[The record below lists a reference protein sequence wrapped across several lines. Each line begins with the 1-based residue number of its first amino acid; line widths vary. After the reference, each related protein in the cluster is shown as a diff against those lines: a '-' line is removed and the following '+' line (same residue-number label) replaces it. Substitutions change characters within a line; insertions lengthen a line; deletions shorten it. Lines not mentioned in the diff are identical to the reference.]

1 VWAELSDDER
11 IAVRCADLHLRRRFE
26 QREHEPLVLVDG
38 ERCGI
43 FWTVAYVQGLLREL
57 RYRKSGEKFA
67 AEVIE
72 MVQRLGILEDTG
84 RVMKP
89 RRDDQELAA
98 AEKFQPAGT
107 EISAEGG
114 QYAQPTLAR
123 SFWWRV
129 FRVLPLQLILRQY
142 RRLRTY
148 DSGHVPDVPRYQRC
162 LSALLKSQG
171 LIRRRKRR
179 STPSPGSVQWAFA
192 YSGPP

>member
-1 VWAELSDDER
+1 M
-11 IAVRCADLHLRRRFE
+11 RCVDLHLRRRFE

-43 FWTVAYVQGLLREL
+43 FWTVGYVQGLLREL

-67 AEVIE
+67 AGVIE
-72 MVQRLGILEDTG
+72 IVQRLRILEDTG
-84 RVMKP
+84 QVMKP
-89 RRDDQELAA
+89 RRDEQSTAA

-114 QYAQPTLAR
+114 QYAQPTSAR
-123 SFWWRV
+123 SYWWRV

-148 DSGHVPDVPRYQRC
+148 DSGHVPDVPRHLRC

-192 YSGPP
+192 CSGPP